1 MTDRGLV
8 VVLSGPSGVGK
19 GSVHARLRE
28 TVPDSRLSVSVT
40 TRPARAGEVD
50 HVDYHFVDEAEFDR
64 LVAAGQLLEHAT
76 YSGNRYGTPR
86 AQVEGSVEQG
96 QVVLLDIEVQG
107 ALQVRASMPDA
118 LLVFLVPPSM
128 EELERRLRARGT
140 EDDAEIARRLGHAR
154 DELVAADEFDVQVVN
169 RDIDEC
175 VASLTERIA
184 AMRGA

>member
-19 GSVHARLRE
+19 GSVHARLRD

-50 HVDYHFVDEAEFDR
+50 HVDYHFVDGSEFDR
-64 LVAAGQLLEHAT
+64 LVDADELLEHAT

-86 AQVEGSVEQG
+86 AQVEGFVEQG
-96 QVVLLDIEVQG
+96 QVVLLDIDVQG

-128 EELERRLRARGT
+128 AELERRLRARGT
-140 EDDAEIARRLGHAR
+140 EDEAEIARRLDHAR
-154 DELVAADEFDVQVVN
+154 EELQAADRFDAQIVN
-169 RDIDEC
+169 RDLDEC
-175 VASLTERIA
+175 VTSVGELIA
-184 AMRGA
+184 ARRG